1 MPAIDC
7 DADFH
12 DRAEWNFFATTAFSW
27 AFSLSSWPSKQSDGD
42 LILRPEIAPMQDF
55 TEFPLPPTVE
65 LSSVAL
71 LLDVDGTVLDTAE
84 TPTSVFV
91 PDSLRT
97 SLRNLHGKS
106 GGALA
111 LVSGRLI
118 TDLDGLFA
126 PLRLPAIGGHGA
138 EIRMSSKDRIQEQ
151 HADGIAV
158 ECRQRVAAVASDDS
172 RIFVENKGSSLAVH
186 YRFAPDLRETLK
198 RTLAQIIAQEDGD
211 LELIDGKSVVEIKPR
226 RFNKGT
232 AVLELMRSPP
242 FAHRRPIF
250 IGDDTTD
257 ESVFAALPAVG
268 GLGYSVDRAMAGAK
282 GMFGSPRRVRD
293 WLGQLSAHA

>member
-1 MPAIDC
+1 MPATDC
-7 DADFH
+7 SAAFH
-12 DRAEWNFFATTAFSW
+12 DGIEWNFSAVTAFSW
-27 AFSLSSWPSKQSDGD
+27 TFSLSSRLSKTADGD
-42 LILRPEIAPMQDF
+42 FILRPEIAPMQDF
-55 TEFPLPPTVE
+55 TEFPLPTTME

-118 TDLDGLFA
+118 ADLDGLFA

-138 EIRMSSKDRIQEQ
+138 EMRLSGQDQIQGRY
-151 HADGIAV
+151 ADGIAV
-158 ECRQRVAAVASDDS
+158 ECRQQVAAVASDDP

-186 YRFAPDLRETLK
+186 YRFAPDLKETLK
-198 RTLAQIIAQEDGD
+198 RTLAQIVARADD
-211 LELIDGKSVVEIKPR
+211 LELIDGKSVVEIKSR

-242 FAHRRPIF
+242 FARRRPIF

-257 ESVFAALPAVG
+257 ESVFAALPALG
-268 GLGYSVDRAMAGAK
+268 GLGYSVDRAMAGAN